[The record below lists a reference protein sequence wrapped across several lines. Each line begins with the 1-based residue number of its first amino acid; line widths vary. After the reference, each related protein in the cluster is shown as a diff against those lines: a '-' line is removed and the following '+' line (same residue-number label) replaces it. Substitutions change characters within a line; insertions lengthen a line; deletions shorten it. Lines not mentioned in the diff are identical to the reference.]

1 MADELK
7 MLDELEALEKK
18 ATPGPWRWGF
28 ADFSVQLCCEG
39 IVTGEEDETG
49 QIVCCDNGRGSGDMS
64 EEDSRFVIAA
74 RNALPTLLR
83 LARRGLAAGEVVE
96 EIAETCENLQR
107 AAMLNV
113 GDYIHVQ
120 GLRGGVEK
128 IKAMAD
134 AALARLAEKEER

>member
-74 RNALPTLLR
+74 RNALSTLFR
-83 LARRGLAAGEVVE
+83 LARRGLAAREVE
-96 EIAETCENLQR
+96 
-107 AAMLNV
+107 AAAREVLSAAHLRTHGFPEGDISDLDFSKMLPAIV
-113 GDYIHVQ
+113 R
-120 GLRGGVEK
+120 L
-128 IKAMAD
+128 D
-134 AALARLAEKEER
+134 AALARLAAKEAR